1 MKLSNPQSLF
11 ICMGSGGV
19 VQELENVGI
28 RARFASVTVLKSIH
42 EDIQALLD
50 EGALDRGLHNE
61 YHSVFACAIPTTFS
75 EAKSIIVA
83 AVPSPPI
90 KLVFNHHGR
99 SFEAFLPPTYADAK
113 EVDDKVL
120 ATMRKCDQSARIERA
135 YLPVK
140 TLASRTG
147 VILYGRNNIGYVPE
161 RGSYHRLT
169 AFLTDIEV
177 EGTSWRDKE
186 MLPACKTC
194 RKCLE
199 ACPNHVIMEDRF
211 LIRAERCLTY
221 LNEKPSDHPFP
232 DWVRKEAHNALV
244 GCMICQRVCPYD
256 KDALGDIK
264 EGVAFSEKETS
275 LLLGEFNDE
284 SLGAS
289 VDDKLGKVGLDRTI
303 FPRNLKVLI
312 ESGRPNPR
320 D

>member
-1 MKLSNPQSLF
+1 
-11 ICMGSGGV
+11 MGSRRI
-19 VQELENVGI
+19 VQELENAGI
-28 RARFASVTVLKSIH
+28 RARFANVTVLKSIQD
-42 EDIQALLD
+42 DIQAVLGDGTLNHD
-50 EGALDRGLHNE
+50 IYNE
-61 YHSVFACAIPTTFS
+61 YLSSFAYVIPTTFS
-75 EAKSIIVA
+75 EAKSLIVA

-90 KLVFNHHGR
+90 KMVFNHQGR
-99 SFEAFLPPTYADAK
+99 PFEALVPPTYADAK

-120 ATMRKCDQSARIERA
+120 ATMRRCDQKARFERA
-135 YLPVK
+135 ILPVK

-169 AFLTDIEV
+169 AFLTDIEADAV
-177 EGTSWRDKE
+177 SWGERV

-194 RKCLE
+194 RRCME
-199 ACPNHVIMEDRF
+199 ACPNHVISEDRF

-221 LNEKPSDHPFP
+221 LNEKPSDRPFP

-256 KDALGDIK
+256 KDALRDIN

-275 LLLGEFNDE
+275 LLLGEINDE
-284 SLGAS
+284 SLGAK
-289 VDDKLGKVGLDRTI
+289 VEAKLGMVGMDRSI

-312 ESGRPNPR
+312 ESGWPRP
-320 D
+320 